1 MEQDK
6 KNYRVAYT
14 IIERNQRKRW
24 VRIGAAF
31 DNRDGSINVLLDAVP
46 TNGTIQLRD
55 WVPEEHRNTAL
66 QSNRAQTLDDERVIR
81 PQTALAS

>member
-1 MEQDK
+1 MEQQR

-14 IIERNQRKRW
+14 IIERNARKRW

-31 DNRDGSINVLLDAVP
+31 NNRDGSINVLLDAVP

-55 WVPEEHRNTAL
+55 WTPEE
-66 QSNRAQTLDDERVIR
+66 AQRQEAQRQEPHAIHT
-81 PQTALAS
+81 PSMAS